1 MLPRS
6 WSRGKKVKIENDEQ
20 RWIFFIREAP
30 KFLLPVWQ
38 TWTWWECSN
47 SNSAWSRGKGPPV
60 RGMAERWARKK
71 VYAWVDWNELAAAIL
86 TSSSA
91 KLIKGGIREGEGPEI
106 SHVTAVYQRVGG
118 AHLQQEGQPKIP
130 RELDV
135 SWADKD
141 LTHDWPTNPEVR
153 AKSQYFRKRPK
164 PCHKLRNTG
173 NLRCRFVRPD
183 CGPSAECSGDKRGI
197 KPRRRW
203 WRDGLGQ
210 RAKWA

>member
-1 MLPRS
+1 M
-6 WSRGKKVKIENDEQ
+6 
-20 RWIFFIREAP
+20 
-30 KFLLPVWQ
+30 
-38 TWTWWECSN
+38 
-47 SNSAWSRGKGPPV
+47 
-60 RGMAERWARKK
+60 
-71 VYAWVDWNELAAAIL
+71 DWNELAAAIL

-106 SHVTAVYQRVGG
+106 SHVTAVSQRVGG
-118 AHLQQEGQPKIP
+118 AHLQQEVQPKIP

-183 CGPSAECSGDKRGI
+183 CGPRAGCSGDKRGLSLGEDDEEMGWVKEPNGPNIAYWRRI
-197 KPRRRW
+197 KRVNKSLSPKTLLKTS
-203 WRDGLGQ
+203 GTKQVGPIPIQ
-210 RAKWA
+210 EC